1 MIKELVY
8 LIASF
13 SPCPALNTGTF
24 FAAIFSAAPVYGRD
38 DTQNDQHGN
47 DLDHVETTA
56 VTQFTFEDL
65 SSLYHTGI
73 NSTFCTV

>member
-24 FAAIFSAAPVYGRD
+24 FAAILSAAPVYGRD
-38 DTQNDQHGN
+38 DT
-47 DLDHVETTA
+47 
-56 VTQFTFEDL
+56 
-65 SSLYHTGI
+65 
-73 NSTFCTV
+73 